1 MASEYSEAT
10 EAAATSAASFA
21 TAGAAAQTRD
31 DKGVSSGPTPALSP
45 REEFI
50 IDCLRN
56 ARYHE
61 DRERF
66 FAGIHKLS
74 MFFVVASGTA
84 TFAWIKAATFF
95 AGIITIAG
103 LLDLVFDISG
113 KARLHASLRRRIYD
127 ILAQAEDPSRSMD
140 SLREQAV
147 RVYAD
152 EPPCMHA
159 ANMIAYN
166 GAMQSFHRPQQFHY
180 KIEWYHRLLRHVWPF
195 ASTNFKTYGELAKT
209 KPA

>member
-1 MASEYSEAT
+1 MASEQAAA
-10 EAAATSAASFA
+10 EAAASAT
-21 TAGAAAQTRD
+21 TAGTKAGNEKYAAGAEAPV
-31 DKGVSSGPTPALSP
+31 GLSA
-45 REEFI
+45 REEFV

-66 FAGIHKLS
+66 FAWIHKTA
-74 MFFVVASGTA
+74 MFCVVASSTA
-84 TFAWIKAATFF
+84 TLAWLKKAPVFAI
-95 AGIITIAG
+95 IITLAG

-127 ILAQAEDPSRSMD
+127 LLAQAEDSTRSIE

-147 RVYAD
+147 QVYAD

-159 ANMIAYN
+159 ANIIAFN
-166 GAMQSFHRPQQFHY
+166 GAMESLHRPRQFQY
-180 KIEWYHRLLRHVWPF
+180 KIEWYHRMLRHVWPF
-195 ASTNFKTYGELAKT
+195 ASTNFKTYGELAS
-209 KPA
+209 AGNDAQAA

>member
-1 MASEYSEAT
+1 MVSEHAEAVP
-10 EAAATSAASFA
+10 AATSSA
-21 TAGAAAQTRD
+21 TATAAANETGD
-31 DKGVSSGPTPALSP
+31 DTGFPAGATASIGLSG
-45 REEFI
+45 REEFV

-66 FAGIHKLS
+66 FARIHRTA
-74 MFFVVASGTA
+74 MFVVVASGTA
-84 TFAWIKAATFF
+84 TFAWLKAAPIF
-95 AGIITIAG
+95 AGVITLAG

-113 KARLHASLRRRIYD
+113 KARLHASLRRRVYD
-127 ILAQAEDPSRSMD
+127 LLAQAEDSTRSVE

-147 RVYAD
+147 RIYAD

-159 ANMIAYN
+159 ANLIAFN
-166 GAMQSFHRPQQFHY
+166 GAMDAFHRPHAFKY

-195 ASTNFKTYGELAKT
+195 ASTQFETYGDLAKRRSS
-209 KPA
+209 

>member
-1 MASEYSEAT
+1 MPSDNTEAASAFS
-10 EAAATSAASFA
+10 AAATSSSAASTRHEGNA
-21 TAGAAAQTRD
+21 AGAAP
-31 DKGVSSGPTPALSP
+31 SIELSE
-45 REEFI
+45 REEFV

-66 FAGIHKLS
+66 FAHIHRGA
-74 MFFVVASGTA
+74 MFLTVASGTA
-84 TFAWIKAATFF
+84 TFAWSRGAPVF
-95 AGIITIAG
+95 AGIITLAG

-127 ILAQAEDPSRSMD
+127 VLAQAEDRARSMD

-159 ANMIAYN
+159 ANVIAFN
-166 GAMQSFHRPQQFHY
+166 GAMESFHRPRQYLY
-180 KIEWYHRLLRHVWPF
+180 KIEWYHRWLRHLWSF
-195 ASTNFKTYGELAKT
+195 ASTEFKTFGDLAKQGS
-209 KPA
+209 A

>member
-1 MASEYSEAT
+1 MPSEHSEAASS
-10 EAAATSAASFA
+10 AAASSTESNANKAGNDEGFPSGTAS
-21 TAGAAAQTRD
+21 TVGLTR
-31 DKGVSSGPTPALSP
+31 
-45 REEFI
+45 REEFV

-61 DRERF
+61 DRERY
-66 FAGIHKLS
+66 FARIHKIA
-74 MFFVVASGTA
+74 MFIVVASGTA
-84 TFAWIKAATFF
+84 SFAWTTHAPIFAAVVTL
-95 AGIITIAG
+95 AG

-127 ILAQAEDPSRSMD
+127 VLAQTEDSSRNLE

-147 RVYAD
+147 QVYAD

-166 GAMQSFHRPQQFHY
+166 GAMESFHRPHKYHY

-195 ASTNFKTYGELAKT
+195 ASTRFRTYGELAKHV
-209 KPA
+209 